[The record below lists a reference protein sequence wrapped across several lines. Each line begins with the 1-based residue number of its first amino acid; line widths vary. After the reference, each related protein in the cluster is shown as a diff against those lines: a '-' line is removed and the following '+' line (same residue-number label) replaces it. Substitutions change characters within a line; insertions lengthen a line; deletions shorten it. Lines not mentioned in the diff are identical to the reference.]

1 MKKIFA
7 PPGFVLKQQ
16 SNGHFAWLFDPENIQ
31 KRRRR
36 IAQLAV
42 YPEIHL
48 YHPAGDHRQGLVVW
62 VAMGESSSSIMRSA
76 LPRFYYLPPPYTI
89 SGIYCKCHFQAQGL
103 QSLNFKPVGAK
114 TIWPILLLFSFSRT
128 CPGTFVFL
136 SLVRAIS
143 SSWMFF
149 SKGW

>member
-1 MKKIFA
+1 VKKIFA

-76 LPRFYYLPPPYTI
+76 LPRFYYLPPPI
-89 SGIYCKCHFQAQGL
+89 PLVAFIA
-103 QSLNFKPVGAK
+103 NAIFKHRDYNHL
-114 TIWPILLLFSFSRT
+114 ILSR
-128 CPGTFVFL
+128 
-136 SLVRAIS
+136 
-143 SSWMFF
+143 
-149 SKGW
+149 